1 MSKKKGVSSVKDLL
15 SANRKAAIIQNHG
28 AEDGEGSLPSTRD
41 VAFLEK
47 TTIPAPIPDRVFHSV
62 ASAFTPRVT
71 KLLHKEDAK
80 AFFGSRLKPEKIVDD
95 VTLSTNAEGVAARM
109 MHGASIAQQIAAP
122 AEVRLVEQLQ
132 LIIDNAADFLA
143 EFPQYQDDL
152 EAALTWWTSTFPG
165 GGPRQKPA
173 SGTTPTTTSPQTK
186 PAQVNVAPGT
196 PGPTTS

>member
-1 MSKKKGVSSVKDLL
+1 MSKKKSVASVKELL
-15 SANRKAAIIQNHG
+15 SANRKGAIIQNHG
-28 AEDGEGSLPSTRD
+28 AEDGEGSLPNTRD

-47 TTIPAPIPDRVFHSV
+47 TTIPAPTPDRVFHTV
-62 ASAFTPRVT
+62 FSAFTPRVT

-80 AFFGSRLKPEKIVDD
+80 AFFGSRLRPEKIVED

-109 MHGASIAQQIAAP
+109 MHGAAIAQQIAAP

-152 EAALTWWTSTFPG
+152 EPALTWWTSTFPG

-173 SGTTPTTTSPQTK
+173 NGTTPSASSSGTK
-186 PAQVNVAPGT
+186 PAPVVTAPGT
-196 PGPTTS
+196 TGTVS